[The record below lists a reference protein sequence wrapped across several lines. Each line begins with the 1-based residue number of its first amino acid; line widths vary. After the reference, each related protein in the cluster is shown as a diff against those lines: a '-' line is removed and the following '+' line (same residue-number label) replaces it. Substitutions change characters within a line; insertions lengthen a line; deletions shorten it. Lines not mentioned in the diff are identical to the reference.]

1 MASLVPGTL
10 VVATLGLAILVALG
24 VWQGQGYWEY
34 SDGVYSL
41 TARLILEGRE
51 LYREVAGA
59 QPPTLCGGDPRLPP
73 GTVYAGPPYLAF
85 VAGVGIAGSQPDRF
99 IIQASPVLADF
110 RAAADG
116 DGPVCP

>member
-1 MASLVPGTL
+1 VHEVVRLTRREMPGPPPS
-10 VVATLGLAILVALG
+10 VEAIRA
-24 VWQGQGYWEY
+24 
-34 SDGVYSL
+34 
-41 TARLILEGRE
+41 
-51 LYREVAGA
+51 
-59 QPPTLCGGDPRLPP
+59 CPP

>member
-1 MASLVPGTL
+1 M
-10 VVATLGLAILVALG
+10 VAVARCTRWLGSPA
-24 VWQGQGYWEY
+24 
-34 SDGVYSL
+34 
-41 TARLILEGRE
+41 ARCR
-51 LYREVAGA
+51 A
-59 QPPTLCGGDPRLPP
+59 PP